1 MRVAPLLLLIGALVL
16 VGACADTEMPA
27 NEQIVGS
34 AELSPEQLGEIGA
47 QIANEP
53 DRADQ
58 ILTDRGLDRESF
70 ETAIREVTED
80 AEESKRYAEAFE
92 QARG

>member
-1 MRVAPLLLLIGALVL
+1 MRATSLILLIGSLLLL
-16 VGACADTEMPA
+16 GACSGDETP
-27 NEQIVGS
+27 NEQLAGS
-34 AELSPEQLGEIGA
+34 AAELSPEQLGELGA
-47 QIANEP
+47 RIAEDP

-58 ILTDRGLDRESF
+58 ILAERGLDRDSF
-70 ETAIREVTED
+70 ESAIREVTED